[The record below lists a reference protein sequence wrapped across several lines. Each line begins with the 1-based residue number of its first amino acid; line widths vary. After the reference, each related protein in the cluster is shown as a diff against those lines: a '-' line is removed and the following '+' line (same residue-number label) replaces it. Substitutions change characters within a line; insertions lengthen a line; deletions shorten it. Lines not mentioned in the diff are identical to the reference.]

1 LENVKMAYET
11 EEQQVEALKK
21 WWQENGRY
29 LIAGVVLGLG
39 ILFGWNSWKNHKE
52 TQGMAA
58 SDLYSQL
65 TKAVE
70 SSSLENAKAFEEKLM
85 QDYDGTPY
93 AALSALTMARL
104 YVEQDNLAEAEA
116 KLRWTMDNADEL
128 ELKEVSRVRL
138 AQVLVAAEKYNDVL
152 SLLDDLPT
160 SYTSLTDEL
169 RGDVLRAQGKID
181 EARAAYDRALLTAGG
196 RGAEYLQLKRD
207 ALGKTQEGVS

>member
-1 LENVKMAYET
+1 MAYET

-70 SSSLENAKAFEEKLM
+70 SSSLENAKAFEEKLV

-93 AALSALTMARL
+93 AALGALTIARL

-128 ELKEVSRVRL
+128 ELKEVSRIRL
-138 AQVLVAAEKYNDVL
+138 AQVLVAAEKYDDAL
-152 SLLDDLPT
+152 SLLDGLPT
-160 SYTSLTDEL
+160 SYTSLTEEL
-169 RGDVLRAQGKID
+169 RGDVFRAQGKID
-181 EARAAYDRALLTAGG
+181 EARTAYDRALLTAGG
-196 RGAEYLQLKRD
+196 RSEYLQLKRD
-207 ALGKTQEGVS
+207 ALGKVQEGVS

>member
-1 LENVKMAYET
+1 MAYET

-70 SSSLENAKAFEEKLM
+70 SSSVENAKAFEEKLV

-93 AALSALTMARL
+93 AALGALTMARL

-128 ELKEVSRVRL
+128 ELKEVSRIRL
-138 AQVLVAAEKYNDVL
+138 AQVLVAAEKYDDAL
-152 SLLDDLPT
+152 SLLDGLPT
-160 SYTSLTDEL
+160 SYTSLTEEL
-169 RGDVLRAQGKID
+169 RGDVFRAQGKID
-181 EARAAYDRALLTAGG
+181 EARTAYDRALLTAGG
-196 RGAEYLQLKRD
+196 RSEYLQLKRD
-207 ALGKTQEGVS
+207 ALGKVQEGVS

>member
-1 LENVKMAYET
+1 MAYET

-93 AALSALTMARL
+93 AALGALTMARL

-138 AQVLVAAEKYNDVL
+138 AQVLVAAEKYDDVL

-160 SYTSLTDEL
+160 SYTSLTEEL

-196 RGAEYLQLKRD
+196 GGDEYLQLKRE